1 MSDALASGG
10 ISGEACTDV
19 STVVMTRERWS
30 DLAGSLPRHTGPVI
44 LVDNGSRDDSVA
56 RVREHFP
63 DVEVIALPENRG
75 ASARNLGVAAAR
87 TPYVAF
93 ADDDSWWAPGAL
105 RRAAALLDADP
116 RLAVVAARVLVGS
129 EERLDPTCVAMASS
143 PLPATPAGPGVLGF
157 VACGAVVRR
166 EAFTAVGGFDPVLG
180 WPGEEELLAL
190 RLAAA
195 GYSCA
200 YADDV
205 VAHHHPS
212 TQRPPTLHRRALEE
226 RNDILTALLTRPW
239 PVVARTALARLG
251 RGRDAGARLGLLW
264 ALARAPRALRHRAP
278 LPAEVE
284 RQRRLLD

>member
-1 MSDALASGG
+1 MSGAEPSASP
-10 ISGEACTDV
+10 SADV

-30 DLAGSLPRHTGPVI
+30 DLVGSLPRHDGPVI
-44 LVDNGSRDDSVA
+44 LVDNGSRDDSVE
-56 RVREHFP
+56 RVRRAFP
-63 DVEVIALPENRG
+63 EVEVIALPENRG
-75 ASARNLGVAAAR
+75 ATARNVGVEAAR

-105 RRAAALLDADP
+105 ERAAALLDADP
-116 RLAVVAARVLVGS
+116 RLAVVAARVLVGP
-129 EERLDPTCVAMASS
+129 EERLDPTCEAMASS
-143 PLPATPAGPGVLGF
+143 PLPATSAGPRVLGF

-195 GYSCA
+195 GYHCA
-200 YADDV
+200 YAADV

-212 TQRPPTLHRRALEE
+212 TQRPPTLRRRALEE
-226 RNDILTALLTRPW
+226 RNDVLTALLTRPW
-239 PVVARTALARLG
+239 PVVARTALS
-251 RGRDAGARLGLLW
+251 RLGLGNDAGTRLGLVW
-264 ALARAPRALRHRAP
+264 ALARAPRALRRRAR

-284 RQRRLLD
+284 RLRRLLD